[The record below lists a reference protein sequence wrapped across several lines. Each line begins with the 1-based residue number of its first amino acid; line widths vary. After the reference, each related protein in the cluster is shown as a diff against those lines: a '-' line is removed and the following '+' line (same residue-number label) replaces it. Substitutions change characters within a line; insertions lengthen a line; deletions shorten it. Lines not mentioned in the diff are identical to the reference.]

1 MGAGW
6 LIRGMSVP
14 KRIVVVGGGT
24 GTYTLLRGLKHY
36 VPDVHLTA
44 IVTMADSGGSTGRL
58 RDQFGYLPVGDVRQA
73 LAALAPE
80 DDAHQELLRQLFLYR
95 YEKGEGL
102 EGHNF
107 GNLLLTALS
116 DITGSEVAAIGAA
129 ATLLRVAG
137 SVVPVTTEP
146 ANLVAQYDT
155 GVEVVGEHAIDEQT
169 VCPGETIAALTLRP
183 RVALNPDA
191 AAALAAAD
199 CIVFGPGDLYTSI
212 LANCVV
218 DGFAAAVG
226 ASAARRV
233 YILNLM
239 GKACQTQHL
248 DAAAHVAELER
259 YLGCALTHVV
269 VPSEAPAPA
278 LVARYQRAGDTVIDP
293 APWSDARKV
302 PGAIIAPEATTPQP
316 GDTLQRSYIRHD
328 STALAALLYRLAMT
342 A

>member
-1 MGAGW
+1 MDT
-6 LIRGMSVP
+6 P
-14 KRIVVVGGGT
+14 KKIVVVGGGT

-36 VPDVHLTA
+36 VPRVQLTA

-107 GNLLLTALS
+107 GNLLLTALT

-129 ATLLRVAG
+129 AKLLRVAG
-137 SVVPVTTEP
+137 AVVPVTTEP
-146 ANLVAQYDT
+146 ADLVARYDT
-155 GVEVVGEHAIDEQT
+155 GLEVVGEHAIDEQT
-169 VCPGETIAALTLRP
+169 VCPGEQITTLTLRP

-218 DGFAAAVG
+218 DGFAAAVA
-226 ASAARRV
+226 ASAAKRV
-233 YILNLM
+233 YVLNLM
-239 GKACQTQHL
+239 GKACQTEHL
-248 DAAAHVAELER
+248 DAAGHVAELER
-259 YLGCALTHVV
+259 YVGCALTHII
-269 VPSEAPAPA
+269 VPAAAPAPA
-278 LVARYQRAGDTVIDP
+278 LVARYAAEGDTYI
-293 APWSDARKV
+293 APTLGNDQRV
-302 PGAIIAPEATTPQP
+302 VRGDIIAASAIAPQP
-316 GDTLQRSYIRHD
+316 GDTLTRSYIRHD
-328 STALAALLYRLAMT
+328 GAALAALLYRCAT
-342 A
+342 SE